1 MPGELILGNTG
12 EAHFYD
18 DAYRWAKKAGISD
31 DPEADMEQ
39 NCSRTAFITY
49 IWKYAGSP
57 SVPGEYAP
65 AVNWAVS
72 VGLMDTVMETDILRK
87 DAVTLLYRYFA

>member
-12 EAHFYD
+12 EAKFYED
-18 DAYRWAKKAGISD
+18 SFRWAKKAGISD
-31 DPEADMEQ
+31 DTEEAMNDI
-39 NCSRTAFITY
+39 CSRTAFITY

-57 SVPGEYAP
+57 AVSGEYSP
-65 AVNWAVS
+65 AVNWALS
-72 VGLMDTVMETDILRK
+72 VGLMDTVVETNVLRR